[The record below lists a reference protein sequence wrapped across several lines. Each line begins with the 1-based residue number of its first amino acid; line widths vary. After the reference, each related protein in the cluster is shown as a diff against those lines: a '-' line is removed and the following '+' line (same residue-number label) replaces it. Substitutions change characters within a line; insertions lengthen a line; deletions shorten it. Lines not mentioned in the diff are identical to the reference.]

1 MGSNETV
8 LLIGGSLHAGMR
20 SGVVAGE
27 MLRVLLGCA
36 AGVKPVAD
44 PVERITV
51 NVGSVPCAS
60 GRGWRPLRRDVR

>member
-1 MGSNETV
+1 VGSNETA

-27 MLRVLLGCA
+27 ILRVLLGCA

-51 NVGSVPCAS
+51 NVGSAPSVTSCW
-60 GRGWRPLRRDVR
+60 WRPVRRDVR